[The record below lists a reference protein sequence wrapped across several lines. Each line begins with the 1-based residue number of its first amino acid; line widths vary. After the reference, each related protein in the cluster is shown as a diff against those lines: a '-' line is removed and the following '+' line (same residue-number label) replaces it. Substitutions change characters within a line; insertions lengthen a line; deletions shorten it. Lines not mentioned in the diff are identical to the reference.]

1 MGIKLS
7 TNTKLRNGDLILG
20 DVSLS
25 SLIEEIQSIYLGDT
39 RPWVVGYSGGKDST
53 AILRLV
59 YTALLALKPSS
70 RQKPVFVVSSDT
82 LVETP
87 MVIDLITNT
96 LKKVEADAKGRGLPL
111 SVAQVSPDLTDTFW
125 VNLLGRG
132 YPAPT
137 KQFRWCT
144 ERMKIDPVS
153 NFIQQQVA
161 AFGEVIVVL
170 GSRSA
175 ESATRAQ
182 VIKNHKI
189 EGQRLARHTTLPSA
203 YVYTPIEKWSTD
215 DVWEYL
221 FSGPAPWGDDHKL
234 LIELYR
240 DSNAGECPLVVDS
253 STPSCGNSRFGCWVC
268 TVVAEDKAM
277 KGLIASG
284 ETWLLPLH
292 EFRKLLANTTK
303 PENKTEYRNFKRRS
317 GHVHLSKDGDGH
329 VPGPYKLQYRKD
341 FLRKLLEAQVAI
353 AAVGKDF
360 TLINERELQEIR
372 KQWIQDP
379 IEPDWEDSLP
389 RIFREITGKDLDWA
403 ESDAGVFTKHDSDLL
418 HELGEKHKVPPELV
432 MKLLEVELSLD
443 GLSKRA
449 GLFTRI
455 DHILSQEWGTLS
467 EAISKHRATD
477 ETMGAYA
484 ERDRELSDIYEK
496 LRTC

>member
-1 MGIKLS
+1 MGI
-7 TNTKLRNGDLILG
+7 TVEPTDTKTTIGGRSLKDLI
-20 DVSLS
+20 S
-25 SLIEEIQSIYLGDT
+25 EIQTIYLGDT
-39 RPWVVGYSGGKDST
+39 RPWVIGFSGGKDST
-53 AILRLV
+53 SVLRLV
-59 YTALLALKPSS
+59 YTALLELKPAE
-70 RQKPVFVVSSDT
+70 RRKPIFVVSSDT

-96 LKKVEADAKGRGLPL
+96 LKKVATDAQKRGLAL
-111 SVAQVSPDLTDTFW
+111 SVAQVTPDMTDTFW

-153 NFIQQQVA
+153 NFIRQQVA
-161 AFGEVIVVL
+161 SFGEVIVVL
-170 GSRSA
+170 GSRIS
-175 ESATRAQ
+175 ESMTRAQ

-189 EGQRLARHTTLPSA
+189 EGQRLARHGSLPSA
-203 YVYTPIEKWSTD
+203 YVYTPIENWSTD

-240 DSNAGECPLVVDS
+240 DANAGECPLVVDT

-268 TVVAEDKAM
+268 TVVTEDKTM

-284 ETWLLPLH
+284 ETWLQPLH
-292 EFRKLLANTTK
+292 EFRELLAKTTK
-303 PENKTEYRNFKRRS
+303 PENKNEYRNFKRRT
-317 GHVHLSKDGDGH
+317 GQVHLSKEGDSH
-329 VPGPYKLQYRKD
+329 IPGPYKLHYRKE
-341 FLRKLLEAQVAI
+341 FLRKLLEAQRAI
-353 AAVGKDF
+353 TADGKDF
-360 TLINERELQEIR
+360 ELIKEAELQEIR
-372 KQWIQDP
+372 KHWIQDP

-389 RIFREITGKDLDWA
+389 RIYREVMGKDLEWA

-418 HELGEKHKVPPELV
+418 HELGKKYQVSPELV

-449 GLFTRI
+449 GLFSRI
-455 DHILSQEWGTLS
+455 DQILAQEWGTLS
-467 EAISKHRATD
+467 DAMNKQREAGK
-477 ETMGAYA
+477 TMSIYA
-484 ERDRELSDIYEK
+484 ERNKDLRDVYEK
-496 LRTC
+496 LRT